1 MPKPVAAVLYLAT
14 TLATVLVGLMSFN
27 FYHAAI
33 SPTYSRWLGPLAVSE
48 FAVPTVFI
56 LATISVLRANS
67 KSRVPQAVT
76 AAVVV
81 VLLILL
87 FSHEGLAWKHFAGV
101 AGALISAAF
110 ILGSLAPQ
118 ASRLVWIG
126 AVLYAF
132 IQGRHLI
139 LSLHHYWAFGGSIQ
153 HLLAIIMPPILVT
166 ASVIVAIYQHVR
178 DDVPVTA

>member
-1 MPKPVAAVLYLAT
+1 MLAIFVGGQNPIQVTQTSKIFSYTFRKITMPKPVAAVLYLAT

-33 SPTYSRWLGPLAVSE
+33 SPTNSRWLGPLVVSE

-87 FSHEGLAWKHFAGV
+87 FSHEGLA
-101 AGALISAAF
+101 
-110 ILGSLAPQ
+110 
-118 ASRLVWIG
+118 
-126 AVLYAF
+126 
-132 IQGRHLI
+132 
-139 LSLHHYWAFGGSIQ
+139 
-153 HLLAIIMPPILVT
+153 
-166 ASVIVAIYQHVR
+166 
-178 DDVPVTA
+178 